1 MISSFFKSSRG
12 CLNVYGILGQGN
24 LGGTRA
30 VNTATL
36 TNLGTNPTSVT
47 VNSDGTSVAQNSLD
61 ASNAHATAYSAT
73 SVANPQ
79 KVATAVG
86 TNGVPTAYLSNISQ
100 IAAGYDHMVALD
112 KEGRVW
118 TWGRNNFGQLGY
130 DTGAVSYSA
139 LARKVTIQ
147 ENGEDVDIMAVAAG
161 EYHTLALTNGGE
173 VWAWGYNHYGQL
185 GRETLPTKW
194 ADFNST
200 PVKVLG
206 DRGEGHIGNVVMISA
221 GGDTSAALKG
231 DGTVWTWGRNDFG
244 QMGIGTNEKPIGAPT
259 QVLKGNAQT
268 EGNYL
273 TGISD
278 RKSTRLNSSH

>member
-1 MISSFFKSSRG
+1 M
-12 CLNVYGILGQGN
+12 
-24 LGGTRA
+24 
-30 VNTATL
+30 
-36 TNLGTNPTSVT
+36 
-47 VNSDGTSVAQNSLD
+47 
-61 ASNAHATAYSAT
+61 
-73 SVANPQ
+73 ANPQ

-130 DTGAVSYSA
+130 DTGVVSYSA

-273 TGISD
+273 TGISTIAVGHRHMLAIQSIVIND
-278 RKSTRLNSSH
+278 SSLTADQLLSLIHI